1 MVNMEWVKEQ
11 ARPGGFDDA
20 APVKKLEG
28 HAFCTGHT
36 YMGGTNAIFFAEA
49 ADREFSSE
57 YAQVHGMK
65 TIPGPGRAHQPD
77 WRSKR
82 RAPVDLPHSGPPSG
96 ERRSGSGECQGEL
109 GDFVS
114 ATCRPRPK
122 STPFPGMSVNP
133 PIAVDPPMPLTRQ
146 CAL

>member
-65 TIPGPGRAHQPD
+65 TPKGPGRAHQPD

-82 RAPVDLPHSGPPSG
+82 RPGVDLPHSGPPSG
-96 ERRSGSGECQGEL
+96 ERLPLQFLFLRLCL
-109 GDFVS
+109 GLL
-114 ATCRPRPK
+114 RLRLR
-122 STPFPGMSVNP
+122 M
-133 PIAVDPPMPLTRQ
+133 Q
-146 CAL
+146 